1 MIIVQSWNVR
11 GEKNKYF
18 AVQSGLRTEMDH
30 QPRYK
35 DTGDSLLLKA
45 FGYSPKLRIMDI
57 FLTNPHFDFAKEEL
71 ARELGMSKQ
80 TIYKNFKDL
89 EELGVVRISRK
100 IGKAT
105 MCRIDRNHPLVKTLN
120 ESVNETSFLIGKR
133 QQEQTVPAST
143 VT

>member
-1 MIIVQSWNVR
+1 
-11 GEKNKYF
+11 
-18 AVQSGLRTEMDH
+18 
-30 QPRYK
+30 
-35 DTGDSLLLKA
+35 
-45 FGYSPKLRIMDI
+45 MDI

-80 TIYKNFKDL
+80 TVYKNFKDL

-105 MCRIDRNHPLVKTLN
+105 MYRIDRNHPLVNLVKTLN

-133 QQEQTVPAST
+133 QQEPTVPAST